1 MEIPDEILEG
11 ILRDE
16 ERGYHDFFEFTDGKR
31 PVDKLCG
38 LIKTLKSESEV
49 SQEM

>member
-16 ERGYHDFFEFTDGKR
+16 ERGYHDFFEFTDDKR
-31 PVDKLCG
+31 PVDKLCE
-38 LIKTLKSESEV
+38 LLKNV
-49 SQEM
+49 DR